1 MKYLAQEDALRRAVL
16 DKVAA
21 LKVKQA
27 EIAVG
32 IVPGLRI
39 VGYKGGNIDW
49 GIRCRDPTTKKKVR
63 ISVGD
68 GTIAGAVA
76 DAFKVLA
83 LVQSGQSP
91 RVGRISVAK
100 FFDEQVYPWAQRERA
115 SAKDYKGRFNN
126 HVRHVIGSRPI
137 GDVLPGELL
146 RLIEGLPP
154 HLSTASRNRVCALI
168 KTIFRRAHETG
179 LIDRNPAT
187 TLRMKQEN
195 NERRRIASDA
205 EIKAVYAAIDA
216 EPQPSYPGLL
226 VRLLLS
232 CGLRIGEA
240 LKARF
245 DDISPDG
252 CFLNIHRAKN
262 GKSRQVP
269 LSAEAQSVLGALH
282 TYRRGEFLFPGRA
295 GRHMSRPTQAYNR
308 ILKRAGIEG
317 LSFHDWRRTACSIV
331 VNAGVPVLDA
341 SRFLGH
347 SSINVTAARYAVLSD
362 ERLIAT
368 ANVVNDRLAFAKSD
382 GMTANN

>member
-21 LKVKQA
+21 LNVKQA

-39 VGYKGGNIDW
+39 VGYRTGTIDW
-49 GIRCRDPTTKKKVR
+49 GLRCRDPTTKKKVR
-63 ISVGD
+63 IGLGD
-68 GTIAGAVA
+68 GPMAGAVA
-76 DAFKVLA
+76 DAFKILA

-91 RVGRISVAK
+91 RVGRIWVAN
-100 FFDEQVYPWAQRERA
+100 FFDEQIYPWALRERA

-137 GDVLPGELL
+137 ADVQSGELL

-154 HLSTASRNRVCALI
+154 HLSVASRNRVCALI
-168 KTIFRRAHETG
+168 KTIFRRAHDTG

-232 CGLRIGEA
+232 CGLRTGEA
-240 LKARF
+240 LKAQF

-252 CFLNIHRAKN
+252 CFLIIRRGKN

-269 LSAEAQSVLGALH
+269 LAAEAQSVLQELH
-282 TYRRGEFLFPGRA
+282 THRRNEFLFPGRD
-295 GRHMSRPTQAYNR
+295 GGHMSRPTRAYNR
-308 ILKRAGIEG
+308 ILKRAAIEG
-317 LSFHDWRRTACSIV
+317 LSLHDLRRTACSIV
-331 VNAGVPVLDA
+331 VNAGVQ
-341 SRFLGH
+341 
-347 SSINVTAARYAVLSD
+347 
-362 ERLIAT
+362 
-368 ANVVNDRLAFAKSD
+368 
-382 GMTANN
+382 

>member
-1 MKYLAQEDALRRAVL
+1 MKYLAQEDTLKRAVL
-16 DKVAA
+16 DKLAA
-21 LKVKQA
+21 LKAKQA

-39 VGYKGGNIDW
+39 VAYKGGNMGW
-49 GIRCRDPTTKKKVR
+49 GIRCRDPTTKQKVR

-68 GTIAGAVA
+68 GTMASAIA

-83 LVQSGQSP
+83 LVESGQSP
-91 RVGRISVAK
+91 RIGRIWVAK
-100 FFDEQVYPWAQRERA
+100 FFDEQIYPWALRERA
-115 SAKDYKGRFNN
+115 SAKDYKSRFNN

-137 GDVLPGELL
+137 ADVQSGELQ

-154 HLSTASRNRVCALI
+154 HLSVASRNRVCALI
-168 KTIFRRAHETG
+168 KTIFRRAHDTG

-205 EIKAVYAAIDA
+205 EIKAVYAAINA
-216 EPQPSYPGLL
+216 EPQPFYPGLL

-252 CFLNIHRAKN
+252 CFLIIRRGKN

-269 LSAEAQSVLGALH
+269 LSAEAQSVLQELQ
-282 TYRRGEFLFPGRA
+282 TYRRNEFLFPGRD
-295 GRHMSRPTQAYNR
+295 GGHMSRPTQAYKR
-308 ILKRAGIEG
+308 VLKRAGIED

-347 SSINVTAARYAVLSD
+347 SSINVTAARYAVLSN

-368 ANVVNDRLAFAKSD
+368 ANVVSDRLVLARCDAVTAKD
-382 GMTANN
+382 